1 MPSSLSISSLIY
13 LSEKNHNQININMA
27 PHLEEESSTI
37 NANYD
42 NEELFV
48 MKELSA
54 TDYPDY
60 DCGDENDDYNKDC
73 QHHQQQQHEQHQPAS
88 ILRQPKLALSEN
100 NVDDDADASSIM
112 PYFWSSSSNSS
123 VVHFSANVVTLIEF
137 RPITNILD
145 VPNLYYSYHDVK
157 RFKREYKQLLR
168 TQNLT
173 RERMLANS
181 RRAVVVEEQN
191 DSPVVDDENDGAP
204 SRNTSSHTG
213 GINFH
218 AKNSDDYIRDQHEQS
233 CDEPADLHSDNNG
246 DELSGGIFSSV
257 YDVAASLWN
266 GTPSSYYSFT
276 PSSPSSSA
284 SPCSSG
290 SSPSRRPRRLSQTS
304 THLVD
309 TLYLF

>member
-1 MPSSLSISSLIY
+1 
-13 LSEKNHNQININMA
+13 MA
-27 PHLEEESSTI
+27 PHLEEEPSTI
-37 NANYD
+37 NANND
-42 NEELFV
+42 NEEFFV
-48 MKELSA
+48 VSSFIKELSI

-60 DCGDENDDYNKDC
+60 DCGDENDDYNEEATP
-73 QHHQQQQHEQHQPAS
+73 QQQQHEQYQPAS
-88 ILRQPKLALSEN
+88 ILRPPKLALSEN
-100 NVDDDADASSIM
+100 NVDADEASSIM

-123 VVHFSANVVTLIEF
+123 VVHFSANVVTSIEF

-145 VPNLYYSYHDVK
+145 VPNLYYSYQDVK

-204 SRNTSSHTG
+204 SRNTSRHTG

-246 DELSGGIFSSV
+246 DELAGGIFSSV
-257 YDVAASLWN
+257 YDVAASFWN

-276 PSSPSSSA
+276 PSSPTSSA